1 MACEV
6 QGSESARSYASI
18 NFNLVS
24 AYHQT
29 VNYLNM
35 NTRNHPQSSIHI
47 CPFLC
52 IGSVLLTDFDAT
64 KHR

>member
-1 MACEV
+1 MSCKV
-6 QGSESARSYASI
+6 QGSESARSCASI

-24 AYHQT
+24 AYSQP
-29 VNYLNM
+29 VNHLIT